1 MTPLQK
7 FRALLDEYAGRGRV
21 LFFKRFVWGQKAKNL
36 CYRQVLQT
44 RSRDVILTSWKDG
57 VTKSYLG
64 YPKAKHVVEHAPR
77 VFFVLNDIMPG
88 EVLVYDF
95 SA

>member
-1 MTPLQK
+1 MTPLQA
-7 FRALLDEYAGRGRV
+7 FRACLDEYAGTQQQ
-21 LFFKRFVWGQKAKNL
+21 LWFKRFVWGQKAKDVTS
-36 CYRQVLQT
+36 RRVLQT

-95 SA
+95 SY